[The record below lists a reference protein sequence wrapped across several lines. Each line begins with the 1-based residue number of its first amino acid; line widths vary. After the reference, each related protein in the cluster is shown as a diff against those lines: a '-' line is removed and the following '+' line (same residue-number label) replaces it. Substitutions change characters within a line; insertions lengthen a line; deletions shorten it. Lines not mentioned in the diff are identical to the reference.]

1 MGNHSEQRKYP
12 RIGVRVPVQYKE
24 LHGKTR
30 SPKGALTKNL
40 SEGGVKFNT
49 DKFISLACR
58 MVVEVT
64 LPAKPKPIR
73 AISKVAWIK
82 KLPVGDDYEIGNQF
96 LDMSKEDKII
106 ISNYVEETVNSESE
120 TAAL

>member
-1 MGNHSEQRKYP
+1 MNPSEKRRFP
-12 RIGVRVPVQYKE
+12 RIDIRVPLQYKE
-24 LHGKTR
+24 LREGNSQSKGTTTR
-30 SPKGALTKNL
+30 NL

-58 MVVEVT
+58 MVVELT
-64 LPAKPKPIR
+64 IPTSQKPIR

-96 LDMSKEDKII
+96 LDMAKDDRACVAD
-106 ISNYVEETVNSESE
+106 YVQKTMPKGS
-120 TAAL
+120 